1 MKAVVLAAG
10 RGVRLK
16 PFTLTRPKHL
26 LPIGGVPLLERTLI
40 GLRDLDIKEIL
51 IITHYMEEKI
61 RGHFGNGSKLGLRL
75 GYTRQERMMGTA
87 DAFRQAQSFAGDA
100 EFLGIYGDLY
110 MTPGCLE
117 SVIKAHSEGETT
129 MAVVQV
135 EDPSKYGVVEMEGDR
150 VTGITEKPTPGS
162 EKSKYINAGIYVFTP
177 AIFDWIKKTGLSKRK
192 EYEVTDSIKMM
203 IEARSPV
210 RAVKLPTE
218 DWLDIGLPWNLLD
231 ANERIL
237 ASMEAAIENELE
249 EGARIHGPVR
259 IGSGTRVR
267 SSSYIEGP
275 VVIGEDC
282 DIGPN
287 CYIRPGTSIGSGVRV
302 GNACE
307 VKNSIIM
314 DGTHIA
320 HLSYVGDS
328 IIGEDCNLGAGTI
341 TANIRF
347 DERCIKVNVE
357 ERRLDS
363 GRRKLGALIGDSVQ
377 TGINVNLMPGVK
389 VGPGAWI
396 APGLTVY
403 EDIPAETFLSSS
415 RAELKTR
422 RIH

>member
-26 LPIGGVPLLERTLI
+26 LPVGGVPLLERTLI
-40 GLRDLDIKEIL
+40 GLRDLDIEEIL
-51 IITHYMEEKI
+51 IVTHYMEEKI
-61 RGHFGNGSKLGLRL
+61 RGHFGDGSTLGLRL
-75 GYTRQERMMGTA
+75 VYTRQERMMGTA
-87 DAFRQAQSFAGDA
+87 DAFRQAQNFAGSE

-110 MTPGCLE
+110 VSPGCL
-117 SVIKAHSEGETT
+117 VAVVKAHVEGETT
-129 MAVVQV
+129 MAVVPV
-135 EDPSKYGVVEMEGDR
+135 EDPSKYGVVELEGDR
-150 VTGITEKPTPGS
+150 VTGIIEKPAPGS
-162 EKSKYINAGIYVFTP
+162 ELSKYINAGIYIFTP
-177 AIFDWIKKTGLSKRK
+177 DVFDWIRKTGLSKRR
-192 EYEVTDSIKMM
+192 EYEVTDSIKM
-203 IEARSPV
+203 ITETGSPV
-210 RAVKLPTE
+210 RAVKLPIET
-218 DWLDIGLPWNLLD
+218 WLDVGLPWDLLD
-231 ANERIL
+231 ANERTL
-237 ASMEAAIENELE
+237 ASMEATVEGKSEQ
-249 EGARIHGPVR
+249 GARIHGPVR
-259 IGSGTRVR
+259 IGRGTRVR

-287 CYIRPGTSIGSGVRV
+287 CYIRPGTSIGSDVRV

-307 VKNSIIM
+307 VKNSIVM

-328 IIGEDCNLGAGTI
+328 IIGEGCNLGAGTI

-347 DERCIKVNVE
+347 NERYIKVNVE
-357 ERRLDS
+357 NRRLDS

-377 TGINVNLMPGVK
+377 TGINVNLMPGIK

-403 EDIPAETFLSSS
+403 EDVPAETFLSSS

-422 RIH
+422 RTP